1 MVPLSV
7 CPVWSP
13 NSKICLRQ
21 LSFLYSRRVFYFAAI
36 TKKCID
42 FQVDS
47 IHPVGQPSSGPNSAK
62 SFAGSMP
69 VVVHWAVRY
78 AVMSD
83 RLDQTAQRQE

>member
-1 MVPLSV
+1 ML
-7 CPVWSP
+7 
-13 NSKICLRQ
+13 
-21 LSFLYSRRVFYFAAI
+21 YFAAI
-36 TKKCID
+36 TKKSID

-47 IHPVGQPSSGPNSAK
+47 IHPVGPPSSGSNSAK

-78 AVMSD
+78 AVISD